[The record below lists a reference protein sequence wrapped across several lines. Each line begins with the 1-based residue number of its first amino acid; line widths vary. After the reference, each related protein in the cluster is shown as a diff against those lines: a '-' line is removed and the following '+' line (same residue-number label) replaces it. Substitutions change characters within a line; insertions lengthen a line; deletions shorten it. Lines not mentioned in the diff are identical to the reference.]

1 MTHAALRPEIVVRT
15 RYVPRADR
23 PDDVDP
29 LDALGPDGFAWLHD
43 GVGFVTA
50 GVAARIPVGDVD
62 RALAEFSV
70 DDAVGEPGTGVIAV
84 GALPFDPCAPG
95 EMIVPAT
102 VVGRTAAGRTWMTE
116 IEAVP
121 PLPTAVSLQPT
132 RFTVRRGMSREAWD
146 DAVVQAL
153 AAIRSGAVE
162 KVVLARDVHVT
173 ADEPFDLTRITR
185 RLRVAQPG
193 CFVFALAGLVGAS
206 PELLVAR
213 AGLDVWSRPL
223 AGTTPR
229 VDDAALA
236 DLAAS
241 VKDAHEHRLV
251 VDVIVEEFRARC
263 GASVHVAGPEIVRF
277 STLAHLATTISGRLP
292 VATGDSALAFAR
304 ALHPTPAVGGTPTAA
319 AVELIAALEADGRG
333 RYAGPVGWVDAAG
346 NGEFALALRSAE
358 VDGAEAVLRAG
369 AGIVAGSDPD
379 AEWDETEAKLAPMLA
394 ALIRP

>member
-1 MTHAALRPEIVVRT
+1 MTHAALRPELVART
-15 RYVPRADR
+15 RYLPPTDR
-23 PDDVDP
+23 PDNVDL

-50 GVAARIPVGDVD
+50 GVAARIPVDDVD
-62 RALAEFSV
+62 AALAAFSV
-70 DDAVGEPGTGVIAV
+70 DDAVSEPGTGVIAV
-84 GALPFDPCAPG
+84 GALAFDPRAAG
-95 EMIVPAT
+95 EMVVPAT
-102 VVGRTAAGRTWMTE
+102 VVGRTAAGRTWITE
-116 IEAVP
+116 IDPVP
-121 PLPTAVSLQPT
+121 TLPPAVSTHPT
-132 RFTVRRGMSREAWD
+132 RFTVRRGMSRGAWD
-146 DAVVQAL
+146 AAVVQAL
-153 AAIRSGAVE
+153 DAIRSGAVE

-173 ADEPFDLTRITR
+173 ADEPFDVARIAR
-185 RLRVAQPG
+185 QLRLAQPG
-193 CFVFALAGLVGAS
+193 CFVFAFDGLIGAS
-206 PELLVAR
+206 PELLIAR

-241 VKDAHEHRLV
+241 TKDAQEHRFV
-251 VDVIVEEFRARC
+251 VDVLVEEFRRRC
-263 GASVHVAGPEIVRF
+263 GASVSVAGPEIVRF

-292 VATGDSALAFAR
+292 AATADSALAFAR

-319 AVELIAALEADGRG
+319 AVELIDTLEVGSRG

-358 VDGAEAVLRAG
+358 IDGAEAVLRAG

-379 AEWDETEAKLAPMLA
+379 AEWDETEAKFAPMLA
-394 ALIRP
+394 AMVRP